1 MVNTSIVDENRQ
13 AIGRSRHRASSC
25 VGPTE
30 KGWDIYLCHLASVVS
45 RASTDDNQGKDQSS
59 NRCAFLGVHRF
70 FPPRSILDLAAPSE
84 TAGISQGKTLLCR
97 SRIAQGI

>member
-1 MVNTSIVDENRQ
+1 MVNTSMVDENRQ

-30 KGWDIYLCHLASVVS
+30 KGWDIYLCHLASVLS

-59 NRCAFLGVHRF
+59 NRCAFSWCSSLLPAAFNTGLGCTK
-70 FPPRSILDLAAPSE
+70 RSGWD
-84 TAGISQGKTLLCR
+84 
-97 SRIAQGI
+97 